1 MERKNLRDN
10 FYKLLLNSLGNR
22 DKKQDF
28 LTKLNGKN
36 LSADECEF
44 LVSAFNYANSMVEDF
59 EINGEIDQASMNGIK
74 SDSKLSKE
82 DKKYIQL
89 LYKNASKM
97 VSRRFARDYAYQLI
111 FSHLFDIDSDEML
124 REQIMS
130 DKKLSDSDIEYINL
144 TYNNIAEHK
153 AEIEELIAKYAI
165 GYTLD
170 RIYKPDLA
178 VLLYAISEM
187 KYNDNV
193 PDRVAINEAVALVK
207 KYSTSKSGQFVNG
220 ILGGVF
226 KELNWY
232 EFD

>member
-1 MERKNLRDN
+1 MERKKLRDN

-22 DKKQDF
+22 DSKATFSAKLADKNLTADEQDF
-28 LTKLNGKN
+28 LVSVFGYANTMLVDFEDCGEVDEASIKSVKSNSN
-36 LSADECEF
+36 LSKD
-44 LVSAFNYANSMVEDF
+44 
-59 EINGEIDQASMNGIK
+59 
-74 SDSKLSKE
+74 

-111 FSHLFDIDSDEML
+111 FSNLFDIDSDEML
-124 REQIMS
+124 REEINA
-130 DKKLSDSDIEYINL
+130 DNKLSDSDIEYINL
-144 TYNNIAEHK
+144 TCNNVAEHR
-153 AEIEELIAKYAI
+153 AELEELIAKYAI

-187 KYNDNV
+187 KYNNNV
-193 PDRVAINEAVALVK
+193 PDRVAINEAVSLVK

-220 ILGGVF
+220 ILGGVY
-226 KELNWY
+226 KELN
-232 EFD
+232 